1 MLECILNEIMTKKKK
16 RILIIRCGLLGD
28 TIDSTAVVKPLV
40 DHYGDEL
47 EIDWVT
53 KPNLENLF
61 QYDKRI
67 KPILIRFTKLPLLFN
82 FDKLKIVLKSLLN
95 PYDAVINLEVG
106 KKFISLAKYTKSKT
120 KVGLPYKY
128 VPENI
133 KNEHRVHHQLRI
145 LQSTYKDIDIQN
157 SYPYLV
163 GSNIDIEDVYNIN
176 QKYIV
181 MCPTNSKYHKKN
193 HRGYRA
199 WPLKN
204 WQELID
210 KILLNTDFEI
220 VITGNS
226 DEEKFINQL
235 NLNHERIHNL
245 CGRTSLPNLIE
256 LMKKSSC
263 TIANDSGSVHVA
275 GVSCQRVIALHGPTP
290 FKETGPYGNGSNKI
304 IEANINMKCAPCYNT
319 EVIKKCPSNL
329 CMINLSADMVFN
341 YVMK

>member
-1 MLECILNEIMTKKKK
+1 
-16 RILIIRCGLLGD
+16 
-28 TIDSTAVVKPLV
+28 
-40 DHYGDEL
+40 
-47 EIDWVT
+47 
-53 KPNLENLF
+53 
-61 QYDKRI
+61 
-67 KPILIRFTKLPLLFN
+67 
-82 FDKLKIVLKSLLN
+82 
-95 PYDAVINLEVG
+95 
-106 KKFISLAKYTKSKT
+106 
-120 KVGLPYKY
+120 
-128 VPENI
+128 
-133 KNEHRVHHQLRI
+133 
-145 LQSTYKDIDIQN
+145 
-157 SYPYLV
+157 
-163 GSNIDIEDVYNIN
+163 
-176 QKYIV
+176 

-235 NLNHERIHNL
+235 NLNHARVHNL
-245 CGRTSLPNLIE
+245 CGKTSIPNLIE
-256 LMKKSSC
+256 IMKNSVC

-275 GVSCQRVIALHGPTP
+275 GVSCQKVIALHGPTP

-319 EVIKKCPSNL
+319 EAIKKCPSNL